1 MESLHL
7 YEKYTGNYTE
17 KSKEVKY
24 IKYFFIGG
32 FFPHFFQQQSIT
44 HS

>member
-1 MESLHL
+1 MASLHL

-17 KSKEVKY
+17 KSNEVKY
-24 IKYFFIGG
+24 IKYFFIGV
-32 FFPHFFQQQSIT
+32 FSPHFFQQQSIT